1 MTMFIYIGDSKAS
14 IKTAS
19 INNEFSKATK
29 IKINIQKSVI
39 FLSTNSDGWKAS
51 LTQWT

>member
-1 MTMFIYIGDSKAS
+1 MTMFIYTGDAKES

-19 INNEFSKATK
+19 INDEFSNANK

-51 LTQWT
+51 LTQ